1 MKSFAKLSNKER
13 AIVINKVAL
22 SFPLRLFAIEKDF
35 WVCFILNHLFHDRE
49 FCNLFVFKGG
59 TSLSKAYHVIE
70 RFSED
75 IDLILDWRELNID
88 ENPWQERSKTQQDK
102 FNKQLNNKAS
112 EFFKNKLIPTLN
124 AELTNKINGDYRLDL
139 DEKDDMV
146 INFYYPI
153 NYSNEYLRNY
163 IRLEIGPL
171 ARWIPSHQKPVSPFV
186 CEIFPD
192 KFIQK
197 ESLILTTDIE
207 RTFWEKISIL
217 HKISNFPKD
226 KLLPKRYARHYYDIY
241 MMANSWVKQKAF
253 DRKELL
259 EDIIKF
265 DQKFYYTKSADYQH
279 ATTKTIQLLPSDS
292 ISQQLYNDYKQM
304 KDMIYGF
311 VPKFEDILSYLEL
324 LQEDIHNL

>member
-22 SFPLRLFAIEKDF
+22 SFPLKAFAIEKDF
-35 WVCFILNHLFHDRE
+35 WVCFILDHLFHDSE
-49 FCNLFVFKGG
+49 FHNLFVFKGG

-75 IDLILDWRELNID
+75 IDLILDWRELKID
-88 ENPWQERSKTQQDK
+88 ENPWQERSKTKQDK

-112 EFFKNKLIPTLN
+112 KFFKDKLIPTLN
-124 AELTNKINGDYRLDL
+124 AELTTKINGDFLLTL
-139 DEKDDMV
+139 DEEGNMV

-153 NYSNEYLRNY
+153 NYSNKYLRNY

-171 ARWIPSHQKPVSPFV
+171 AKWVPSHLKSISPFV
-186 CEIFPD
+186 CEIYPNRF
-192 KFIQK
+192 KQK

-226 KLLPKRYARHYYDIY
+226 KFLPKRYARHYYDIY
-241 MMANSWVKQKAF
+241 MMANSWVKQRAF

-265 DQKFYYTKSADYQH
+265 DQKFYYTKSADYSH
-279 ATTKTIQLLPSDS
+279 ATTKEIQLLPNES
-292 ISQQLYNDYKQM
+292 ISQQLYYDYKQM

-311 VPKFEDILSYLEL
+311 IPKFEDILSYLET
-324 LQEDIHNL
+324 LQEDIHDL